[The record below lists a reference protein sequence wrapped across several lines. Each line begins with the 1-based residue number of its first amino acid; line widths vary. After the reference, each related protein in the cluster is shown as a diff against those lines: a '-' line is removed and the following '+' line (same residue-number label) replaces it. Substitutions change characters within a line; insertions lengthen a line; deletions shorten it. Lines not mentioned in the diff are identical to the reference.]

1 MIKKLAIVFGVVFV
15 AIGVLG
21 FIPGVTTADGKLLGI
36 FQVSTL
42 HNIIHLLSGIAAL
55 IAASDVVYSRLYFRV
70 FGVVYAL
77 VAIIGWL
84 QGNTVLGL
92 IDVNFAD
99 NILHTVLA
107 IAISA
112 IGYGLPAV
120 DEPRTM
126 RNADAE

>member
-55 IAASDVVYSRLYFRV
+55 IAASDAVYSRLYFRV